1 MKKNNIF
8 IYYLLC
14 QKCIFSIHTD
24 SQTVAYLIFYRAR
37 TMCRLIRGYRTDRK
51 SRKSAPNSKPFFAFE
66 LSNWRKIYIYIF
78 FISSESQWLMD
89 ESEALS
95 AYNDWLL
102 WWKHSWNFLE
112 LLCLSQFVLRKKR
125 DNFNHFCF

>member
-1 MKKNNIF
+1 MKKKQ
-8 IYYLLC
+8 YLYLLSFVSKMYFFNTHRFSNC
-14 QKCIFSIHTD
+14 RIFNFLSRSYHVPLNTRI
-24 SQTVAYLIFYRAR
+24 QNWQEVEEKRAKFKTVFR
-37 TMCRLIRGYRTDRK
+37 IRII
-51 SRKSAPNSKPFFAFE
+51 E
-66 LSNWRKIYIYIF
+66 LTEDIYIFF

-95 AYNDWLL
+95 AYDDWLL